1 MAELVRVC
9 RPFDWIRIII
19 CTCMAAGIV
28 LSVLFA
34 GNIVAI
40 SPLGPRLMWQTMWGM
55 IGAVPIFYF
64 NCKVINR
71 IFNR

>member
-1 MAELVRVC
+1 
-9 RPFDWIRIII
+9 
-19 CTCMAAGIV
+19 MAAGIV

-34 GNIVAI
+34 GNIFAI